1 MRSSRASPTSPEH
14 NPRKRARTACSRCKS
29 RKQRCDNVYP
39 VCTNCR
45 KAGVECDKSSLS
57 LESDN
62 NSGYT
67 NALEERIA
75 YLEGKLSELSGHK
88 SADEAISTPDAN
100 RIGHSITAASQRH
113 TPENPQ
119 SGIRNNTLGEVVG
132 FLSLDSPETP
142 AYLGSSSGLALA
154 VNLGEMVRATVMTK
168 VFPDSSVPASATT
181 RTNLGHDGIGTS
193 KSSGNT
199 SYKAINLD
207 ELLKHRADPPNN
219 EMGSRI
225 MEAYLGRIHNKYP
238 FLDREELWKLHHARW
253 KLAKTKS
260 EDLTQTERFGIF
272 KLYMVYAIASMLIA
286 LSERYIYTPPE
297 KFYMTAIQH
306 VAAACETRSVQN
318 IEAMMLLVVYH
329 LRSATS
335 HGLWYMIGLAMRTCI
350 DLGLHR
356 KSSAARLDPYTVQLR
371 RRLFWSV
378 YYLERAIS
386 LSLGRPCS
394 ISDRHIDVE
403 LPLDVNDDVRDA
415 AILNALQQQQQQQP
429 TPVTNLSLFCALLRA
444 RRIDSKIQQTIY
456 RADRPLQ
463 ELRPKLDKIYRLLEE
478 WKTTELQRFVLS
490 EWDYA
495 TLHFN
500 RAVRLLIQP
509 FLPLLPLTDPYYHI
523 CLRASGDICQTHKRL
538 HQTLE
543 YGHSF
548 LAVQTVFV
556 SGITMLYALWTNT
569 DKVWSV
575 RLSND
580 IRACS
585 TVLFVM
591 TERAPWVKRY
601 RDTFELMVNAAMEK
615 LQGNEAARTSGMAGM
630 MAAQGYTTATSIDN
644 NNISQPPGEKRPY
657 NLTASTNIMTG
668 TPTLPTAIVGSF
680 QQDPILSSLQQQQQ
694 QQIPQPIQQLQHP
707 TQFGFDISEDAMRMA
722 MELAPWIDQEL
733 GAEGVTTTPLWMPD
747 FDTLQNLTSPYQY

>member
-1 MRSSRASPTSPEH
+1 
-14 NPRKRARTACSRCKS
+14 
-29 RKQRCDNVYP
+29 
-39 VCTNCR
+39 
-45 KAGVECDKSSLS
+45 
-57 LESDN
+57 
-62 NSGYT
+62 
-67 NALEERIA
+67 
-75 YLEGKLSELSGHK
+75 
-88 SADEAISTPDAN
+88 
-100 RIGHSITAASQRH
+100 
-113 TPENPQ
+113 
-119 SGIRNNTLGEVVG
+119 
-132 FLSLDSPETP
+132 
-142 AYLGSSSGLALA
+142 
-154 VNLGEMVRATVMTK
+154 
-168 VFPDSSVPASATT
+168 
-181 RTNLGHDGIGTS
+181 
-193 KSSGNT
+193 
-199 SYKAINLD
+199 
-207 ELLKHRADPPNN
+207 
-219 EMGSRI
+219 
-225 MEAYLGRIHNKYP
+225 
-238 FLDREELWKLHHARW
+238 
-253 KLAKTKS
+253 
-260 EDLTQTERFGIF
+260 
-272 KLYMVYAIASMLIA
+272 
-286 LSERYIYTPPE
+286 
-297 KFYMTAIQH
+297 MTAIQH

-335 HGLWYMIGLAMRTCI
+335 HGLWYMVGLAMRTCI

-356 KSSAARLDPYTVQLR
+356 KSSAAQLDPYSVQLR

-394 ISDRHIDVE
+394 ISDRHIDVD

-415 AILNALQQQQQQQP
+415 AILTSLQQQQHQQQRAQ
-429 TPVTNLSLFCALLRA
+429 TTTLSLFCALLRV
-444 RRIDSKIQQTIY
+444 RQIDSKIQQTIY

-463 ELRPKLDKIYRLLEE
+463 DLRPKLDKIYRLLEE
-478 WKTTELQRFVLS
+478 WKTSALQRFVMS
-490 EWDYA
+490 DWDYA

-509 FLPLLPLTDPYYHI
+509 FLPLLPVTDPYYHI

-569 DKVWSV
+569 EKIWSV
-575 RLSND
+575 RMSND

-615 LQGNEAARTSGMAGM
+615 LQGNEAARTAGMAGM
-630 MAAQGYTTATSIDN
+630 ITP
-644 NNISQPPGEKRPY
+644 NIGQQASERRPY
-657 NLTASTNIMTG
+657 NIPPTNATDPTNIMNTS
-668 TPTLPTAIVGSF
+668 LPTVPSPF
-680 QQDPILSSLQQQQQ
+680 QDPMLSSLQPQQPPQQQHIQLQQLQQQQQ
-694 QQIPQPIQQLQHP
+694 ETLQ

-722 MELAPWIDQEL
+722 MELAPWIDQEP
-733 GAEGVTTTPLWMPD
+733 GAATTPLWMPD